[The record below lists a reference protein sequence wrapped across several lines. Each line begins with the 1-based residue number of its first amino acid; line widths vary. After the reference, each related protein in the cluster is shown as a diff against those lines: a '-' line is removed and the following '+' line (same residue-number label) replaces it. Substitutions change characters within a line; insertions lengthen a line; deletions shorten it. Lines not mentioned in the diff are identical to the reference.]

1 VSGERV
7 RSKPITDEPAEERAA
22 ESSSPA
28 ELDVVVQE
36 PYCAETPLASLNSWI
51 TPTPRFFVRSHLPMP
66 RMDVASYRLE
76 VEGEVDRPLTLTY
89 SDLRELPDRT
99 VVATMECAG
108 NSRTRVYP
116 PAEGIPWKHG
126 ALGTARWRG
135 VPLAEVLGRAGVR
148 NGATEVVL
156 EGADRGRERGVAGE
170 ISYAMSVPIQKARDP
185 DTLLAIEMNGADLE
199 PRHGFPVRAVVPGWY
214 GMASVKWLTRISVI
228 DHPFQG
234 YYRTRPY
241 VFIHEG
247 DDPES
252 SKKPVTSLQVKSLI
266 TWPAE
271 DAVLST
277 GPHIVRGV
285 AWGGSGT
292 IARVELT
299 TRPVDGSE
307 APPPWTP
314 AVLLEPRARHAWVR
328 WECALRFDAP
338 GYHVIRVRATDD
350 AGTTQP
356 LYAPWN
362 FRGVATNSIHA
373 IPVIVR
379 SGEAVPTDR

>member
-1 VSGERV
+1 
-7 RSKPITDEPAEERAA
+7 
-22 ESSSPA
+22 
-28 ELDVVVQE
+28 
-36 PYCAETPLASLNSWI
+36 
-51 TPTPRFFVRSHLPMP
+51 
-66 RMDVASYRLE
+66 
-76 VEGEVDRPLTLTY
+76 
-89 SDLRELPDRT
+89 
-99 VVATMECAG
+99 
-108 NSRTRVYP
+108 
-116 PAEGIPWKHG
+116 
-126 ALGTARWRG
+126 
-135 VPLAEVLGRAGVR
+135 
-148 NGATEVVL
+148 
-156 EGADRGRERGVAGE
+156 
-170 ISYAMSVPIQKARDP
+170 
-185 DTLLAIEMNGADLE
+185 
-199 PRHGFPVRAVVPGWY
+199 
-214 GMASVKWLTRISVI
+214 MASVKWLTRISVI

-252 SKKPVTSLQVKSLI
+252 SKKPVTALQVKSLI

-271 DAVLST
+271 DAVLSA
-277 GPHIVRGV
+277 GPHVVRGV

-299 TRPVDGSE
+299 TRPLDGAE
-307 APPPWTP
+307 GPPPWTP

-373 IPVIVR
+373 IPVVVR
-379 SGEAVPTDR
+379 AGEAVVTGR